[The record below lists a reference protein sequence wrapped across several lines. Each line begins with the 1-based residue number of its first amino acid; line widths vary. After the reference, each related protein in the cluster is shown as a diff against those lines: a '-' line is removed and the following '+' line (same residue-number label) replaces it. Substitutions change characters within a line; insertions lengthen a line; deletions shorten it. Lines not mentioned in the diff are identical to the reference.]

1 MNAEAHEVTD
11 GEVISAESSVNQAL
25 MQITKGEID
34 QQIATAHQYPRS
46 IAKFQKR
53 ALEMVTLD
61 EETAESCIYARPV
74 GKNPDGTEK
83 YAEGMSIRMAE
94 IVGSCYG
101 NLRVGAMLIEMTER
115 YVKARGF
122 AHDLETNFASTSE
135 VVEST
140 VDKRNRPFS
149 ERMRVVVAK
158 AALAK
163 ARRDATFAVVPK
175 ALCKRLE
182 AEAKQ
187 TAIGDATTLA
197 KRRGAVMQWV
207 NKLGINP
214 ARVFAALNI
223 AGETD
228 IGIDQLTTLT
238 GIKTAIKDG
247 DITIDEAFPP
257 TEESGASAH
266 KGAKE
271 ALREKL
277 KPVGGS
283 AAPKEEA
290 APTSQAET
298 AQAQPAGDAIPHF
311 DKGSALSEL
320 QKQPNAK
327 ALDDKYKD
335 IRKDFKDTGRELPI
349 DVEAY
354 YNDRIEH
361 FRQKGDQLPL

>member
-1 MNAEAHEVTD
+1 MNAEAKEVID
-11 GEVISAESSVNQAL
+11 GEVVSAESSVNQAL

-61 EETAESCIYARPV
+61 QETAESCIYARPV
-74 GKNPDGTEK
+74 GKNADGSEK

-101 NLRVGAMLIEMTER
+101 NLRVGAMLVEMTER

-149 ERMRVVVAK
+149 ERMRIVVAK

-163 ARRDATFAVVPK
+163 ARRDATFSVVPK

-182 AEAKQ
+182 TDARQ

-197 KRRGAVMQWV
+197 KRRGLVMQWV
-207 NKLGINP
+207 SKLGIDP

-228 IGIDQLTTLT
+228 IGLDQLTTLT

-247 DITIDEAFPP
+247 DITIDEAFPAL
-257 TEESGASAH
+257 EESGAGA

-271 ALREKL
+271 ALRERL
-277 KPVGGS
+277 RPVN
-283 AAPKEEA
+283 
-290 APTSQAET
+290 SQKDVIPQFSAET
-298 AQAQPAGDAIPHF
+298 AIAELKKAGTVA
-311 DKGSALSEL
+311 
-320 QKQPNAK
+320 
-327 ALDDKYKD
+327 ALDKSWGE
-335 IRKDFKDTGRELPI
+335 ILKDFEATNRTLPNELEPLYH
-349 DVEAY
+349 DHKEALK
-354 YNDRIEH
+354 ESES
-361 FRQKGDQLPL
+361 KLGV

>member
-1 MNAEAHEVTD
+1 MNAEAHEVAS

-25 MQITKGEID
+25 LQITKGEID

-61 EETAESCIYARPV
+61 QETAESCIYARPV
-74 GKNPDGTEK
+74 GKNSDGSEK

-182 AEAKQ
+182 ADARQ
-187 TAIGDATTLA
+187 TAIGDASTLA
-197 KRRGAVMQWV
+197 KRRAAVMQWV
-207 NKLGINP
+207 GKLGIDP

-247 DITIDEAFPP
+247 DITIDEAFPAAEAAGP
-257 TEESGASAH
+257 SPKS
-266 KGAKE
+266 AKE
-271 ALREKL
+271 ALRSKL
-277 KPVGGS
+277 TPAASGS
-283 AAPKEEA
+283 APDDSVIPQYDAAAAEQALREA
-290 APTSQAET
+290 GSLKDLTQAWQVIAKDYADTNRPMPIE
-298 AQAQPAGDAIPHF
+298 IE
-311 DKGSALSEL
+311 AL
-320 QKQPNAK
+320 
-327 ALDDKYKD
+327 
-335 IRKDFKDTGRELPI
+335 
-349 DVEAY
+349 
-354 YNDRIEH
+354 YNDRHEALAESES
-361 FRQKGDQLPL
+361 KLGL

>member
-1 MNAEAHEVTD
+1 MNAEANEVTT
-11 GEVISAESSVNQAL
+11 GEVVSAESSVNQAL

-61 EETAESCIYARPV
+61 QETAESCIYARPV
-74 GKNPDGTEK
+74 GKDSDGNEK
-83 YAEGMSIRMAE
+83 YAEGMSVRMAE

-101 NLRVGAMLIEMTER
+101 NLRVGSMLIEMTER
-115 YVKARGF
+115 YVKARGL
-122 AHDLETNFASTSE
+122 AHDLETNFANTSE

-140 VDKRNRPFS
+140 VDKRGRPFS

-163 ARRDATFAVVPK
+163 ARRDATFTVVPK
-175 ALCKRLE
+175 ALCKPLE
-182 AEAKQ
+182 AAARQ
-187 TAIGDATTLA
+187 TAIGDASTLA
-197 KRRGAVMQWV
+197 KRRGSVMQWV
-207 NKLGINP
+207 SKLGIDP

-228 IGIDQLTTLT
+228 IGLDQLTTLT

-247 DITIDEAFPP
+247 DVTIDEAFPP
-257 TEESGASAH
+257 LEESGASA

-271 ALREKL
+271 ALRERL

-283 AAPKEEA
+283 APPKN
-290 APTSQAET
+290 
-298 AQAQPAGDAIPHF
+298 AIPHF
-311 DKGSALSEL
+311 DEASATDEL
-320 QKQPNAK
+320 KKHETSAAHDK
-327 ALDDKYKD
+327 AWGEILKD
-335 IRKDFKDTGRELPI
+335 YEATGRKLP
-349 DVEAY
+349 DSLEPL
-354 YNDRIEH
+354 YNDRKEAL
-361 FRQKGDQLPL
+361 KEKEAKLDL